1 MPEARFADL
10 VCPELDSEVVLAQK
24 SIAVATD
31 AKSNAWNAYKIPIPS
46 MSLIAVR
53 YANATLE
60 LNNTQKRL
68 AKLEEKQKLKNC
80 IAG

>member
-1 MPEARFADL
+1 
-10 VCPELDSEVVLAQK
+10 
-24 SIAVATD
+24 
-31 AKSNAWNAYKIPIPS
+31 